1 MALISGER
9 DQDRFLLH
17 TIQRGAR
24 ISLSLALSLE
34 LPTEYSG
41 VARLRTEVRIC
52 ATVCKSRK
60 RSYVLPANMQSAQL
74 GVNRVL
80 AGRVTECDMPVLSF
94 TLNCGRNRAE

>member
-17 TIQRGAR
+17 TIRRGAR
-24 ISLSLALSLE
+24 ISLSPALSLE

-41 VARLRTEVRIC
+41 VARLRTEVRSC
-52 ATVCKSRK
+52 ATVRKSGER
-60 RSYVLPANMQSAQL
+60 RYVLPANMRPAQL

-80 AGRVTECDMPVLSF
+80 VGRVTECDMPVLSL
-94 TLNCGRNRAE
+94 TL